1 MNAYENLAKLGYSLP
16 ELPPLGGLYVRMKK
30 IGTMAYVSGQGPTVK
45 GMSTHK
51 GKVGA
56 EVTVEEGQ
64 EAARM
69 CVLNALAVLHDALG
83 SLEKVKNV
91 VKLLGFVASAPGF
104 TSQPMVINGASQLL
118 IDVFGEAG
126 KHARSAIG
134 TNELPGDIPV
144 EIEFIF
150 EIAQ

>member
-1 MNAYENLAKLGYSLP
+1 MNAYENLTKLGYSLP
-16 ELPPLGGLYVRMKK
+16 ELPPLGGLYVRMKR
-30 IGTMAYVSGQGPTVK
+30 IGSMAYVSGQGPALN
-45 GMSTHK
+45 GASPRK

-56 EVTVEEGQ
+56 EMTVEEGQ

-83 SLEKVKNV
+83 SLQRVKGV

-104 TSQPMVINGASQLL
+104 TGQPMVINGASQLL

-134 TNELPGDIPV
+134 ANELPSDIPV

-150 EIAQ
+150 EVE

>member
-1 MNAYENLAKLGYSLP
+1 MDAYENLTKLGYSLP
-16 ELPPLGGLYVRMKK
+16 ELPSLGGLYVRMKR
-30 IGTMAYVSGQGPTVK
+30 IGSMVYVSGQGPAVN
-45 GMSTHK
+45 GVPPRK

-56 EVTVEEGQ
+56 DMTVEEGQ

-69 CVLNALAVLHDALG
+69 CVLNALAVLHDGLG
-83 SLEKVKNV
+83 SLERVKNV

-126 KHARSAIG
+126 KHARSAVG

-150 EIAQ
+150 EVE